1 VQESLYRH
9 HSQFSNLS
17 VVPNAELNVIFRY
30 FKIFW
35 LNFQQKIHGASEKDI
50 VHSGLAYTMK
60 RSGLRI
66 MDTADKYDLGLDVRT
81 AAYITSVEKVYN
93 VYKEAGFA

>member
-1 VQESLYRH
+1 MNVQT
-9 HSQFSNLS
+9 
-17 VVPNAELNVIFRY
+17 PKRY
-30 FKIFW
+30 
-35 LNFQQKIHGASEKDI
+35 FQQKIHGASEKDI

-66 MDTADKYDLGLDVRT
+66 MDTAEEFDLGLDIRT
-81 AAYITSVEKVYN
+81 AAYITSVSKVYN

>member
-1 VQESLYRH
+1 
-9 HSQFSNLS
+9 
-17 VVPNAELNVIFRY
+17 
-30 FKIFW
+30 
-35 LNFQQKIHGASEKDI
+35 
-50 VHSGLAYTMK
+50 
-60 RSGLRI
+60 

>member
-1 VQESLYRH
+1 
-9 HSQFSNLS
+9 
-17 VVPNAELNVIFRY
+17 
-30 FKIFW
+30 
-35 LNFQQKIHGASEKDI
+35 
-50 VHSGLAYTMK
+50 MK

-66 MDTADKYDLGLDVRT
+66 MDTAEKYDLGLDVRT